1 VHIKRA
7 NVKLHTEELI
17 SMKNRAPAHSLLKLA
32 VRSARSAGT
41 YLRKRFHD
49 DDLEITGNYRHDVK
63 LDVDKQTE
71 ELLISLI
78 RKKYPDHGFIC
89 EEIGRDLEK
98 PDNNWVIDPL
108 DGSVN
113 FSRNIP
119 HFCTSIA
126 FKKEGHYLVGAVYD
140 PMRDELFSAI
150 RGHGAFLN
158 GKPMKRRGITSLEEA
173 VVSGGFFKIESLEEG
188 GKIFEKIARRVKK
201 VRFFGSATLDLCYLA
216 CGRVNGYIQH
226 AVNEWDIAAAS
237 LIAEEQGI
245 PMEIVESR
253 GKLNVFAADRDIYD
267 ALSECCA

>member
-1 VHIKRA
+1 
-7 NVKLHTEELI
+7 
-17 SMKNRAPAHSLLKLA
+17 MKSVTSSQSLLKLA
-32 VRSARSAGT
+32 VRSARRAGS
-41 YLRKRFHD
+41 YLKKRFHD
-49 DDLEITGNYRHDVK
+49 DDREITGNYRHDVK
-63 LDVDKQTE
+63 LDVDRQTE

-78 RKKYPDHGFIC
+78 SRKYPDHGFIC

-98 PDNNWVIDPL
+98 ADNNWVIDPL

-126 FKKEGHYLVGAVYD
+126 FKQGERYLVGAVYD
-140 PMRDELFSAI
+140 PMRDELFTAV

-158 GKPMKRRGITSLEEA
+158 GKPMKRRGVSSLEEA
-173 VVSGGFFKIESLEEG
+173 IVSGGFFKIESLEEG
-188 GKIFEKIARRVKK
+188 GRIFERIAHMVKK

-245 PMEIVESR
+245 PVEIVETG
-253 GKLNVFAADRDIYD
+253 GKLNVFAADRTIYD
-267 ALSECCA
+267 ALSECCS